1 MNDLAHKLIDV
12 DALDFDK
19 LERDDDEGLG
29 GSENGTED
37 SEAWGPS
44 SSI

>member
-29 GSENGTED
+29 GAESDIES